1 VHYASAD
8 EGIRAP
14 GLRLVL
20 TAGVPGPWGEAA
32 KAIFHLKK
40 LHYLPV
46 RQDAGVVDPELLR
59 WTNQSGAPAA
69 MYESERPRT
78 GWAEILFLAE
88 RLAPEPRLVPRDPEL
103 RAQMLGLCF
112 ELCGEQGLGWC
123 RRLEL
128 MARQPAAAPPEAG
141 SMQWKYGIADA
152 ADTAAATRRIGEILG
167 VLAAQLARGRAS
179 GGRYF
184 FGAELCA
191 LDLYWAAFSNM
202 LAPMPPERCPIPERM
217 RPIYAYLAP
226 GAAPVDARL
235 LEHRDFVFDRHLP
248 LPMDF

>member
-1 VHYASAD
+1 MKYASVE
-8 EGIRAP
+8 EGIRAK

-32 KAIFHLKK
+32 KAIFHVKQLA
-40 LHYLPV
+40 YLPV
-46 RQDAGVVDPELLR
+46 RQDAGKIDPELVR

-69 MYESERPRT
+69 IYENERPRT

-88 RLAPEPRLVPRDPEL
+88 RLASEPRLVPRDPAE

-112 ELCGEQGLGWC
+112 EICGEQGLGWS

-128 MARQPAAAPPEAG
+128 MGRGPAQGAPEAG
-141 SMQWKYGIADA
+141 SMQWKYGIAEVGDVSV
-152 ADTAAATRRIGEILG
+152 ATQRCNEILG
-167 VLAAQLARGRAS
+167 LLAAQLARSQAS

-184 FGAELCA
+184 MGSALTA

-202 LAPMPPERCPIPERM
+202 LAPMPRERCPIPGAM
-217 RPIYAYLAP
+217 APIYAYVAP
-226 GAAPVDARL
+226 GANPIDSKL
-235 LEHRDFVFDRHLP
+235 LAHRDFIFEQHLV